1 MAVFHSM
8 SQNKFLALVTANGL
22 IVGDFY
28 FLTDQDPG
36 SNLFIACTN
45 TDGGT
50 GHANVSSIALT
61 GKLQL
66 GFDGIVSGVPASE
79 LLFTIDG
86 AGQPIQAAGSQANP
100 SGEYG
105 NIIVPYSCTI
115 TGWSLLADQSGNAQ
129 LDVQKSSYTDFPS
142 GFTSIVGNDAPLL
155 QSAQK
160 NENPSV
166 SVWTTSLAKGDVLKF
181 IVNSATAVTRLN
193 LAIAVTASE

>member
-1 MAVFHSM
+1 MATFHSM
-8 SQNKFLALVTANGL
+8 SKNRFDALVTANGL
-22 IVGDFY
+22 TVGDFY
-28 FLTDQDPG
+28 YLTDEAPG
-36 SNLFIACTN
+36 SNLFIVCTN
-45 TDGGT
+45 SDNNT
-50 GHANVSSIALT
+50 GYANVGSIALT

-86 AGQPIQAAGSQANP
+86 GGGVPAAA
-100 SGEYG
+100 EYG

-129 LDVQKSSYTDFPS
+129 LDVQKSSYADFPS

-181 IVNSATAVTRLN
+181 IVNSAAAVTRLN